1 MKEVT
6 YEIYNDDKSFFFEK
20 HGFDFNVTT
29 SPMEAG
35 GTYYKTYLFEDGS
48 VWYERMSHYVTNENV
63 TVHNVQLEV
72 KIELQRI
79 DYWSS
84 DISRERTYFERW

>member
-20 HGFDFNVTT
+20 HGFDFELTT
-29 SPMEAG
+29 SLMQED
-35 GTYYKTYLFEDGS
+35 GTYFKTYAFKDNS
-48 VWYERMSHYVTNENV
+48 VWYERMSHYVTNSTV
-63 TVHNVQLEV
+63 TVHNVQVEV
-72 KIELQRI
+72 KVELQRI